1 MNVLCLWMAA
11 IVAMAVVPISS
22 ATPPFEHLIV
32 DGKATQVQ
40 NTTHLRVSV
49 GPGFRLSGPH
59 HFSKTEDNGYHFEV
73 SLVSYVAPDAVV
85 SVAAERLLEE
95 SALNYDDLKRGRWPD
110 PSFLLRASG
119 CATMTPEQAARMPAE
134 SGMQWILATGF
145 VPNGSFAFEAAL
157 LVADD
162 RRHEASIEL
171 ITAVSSCDDAKAIDA
186 ALDALRERVTVT
198 RAAQTSAP
206 TPPLPQ

>member
-1 MNVLCLWMAA
+1 MNARCLWITAFVA
-11 IVAMAVVPISS
+11 IAVVPISG

-32 DGKATQVQ
+32 DGQTTQIQ
-40 NTTHLRVSV
+40 NTTRLRVSV

-59 HFSKTEDNGYHFEV
+59 HFTKTEDNGYHFEV
-73 SLVSYVAPDAVV
+73 SLLSYVAPDAVV
-85 SVAAERLLEE
+85 SVAAERLLED

-119 CATMTPEQAARMPAE
+119 CATMTPEQAAGMPAE

-145 VPNGSFAFEAAL
+145 VPDGSFAFEAAL

-171 ITAVSSCDDAKAIDA
+171 IAAVSSCDDSKAIDV

-198 RAAQTSAP
+198 RAAL
-206 TPPLPQ
+206 TPARTPALP